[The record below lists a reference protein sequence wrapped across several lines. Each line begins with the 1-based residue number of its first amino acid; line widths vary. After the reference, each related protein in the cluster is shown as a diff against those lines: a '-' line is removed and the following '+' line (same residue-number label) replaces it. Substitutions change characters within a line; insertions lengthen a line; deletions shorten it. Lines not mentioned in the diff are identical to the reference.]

1 VEDAVRDDQ
10 IALQLYTVRRLLAD
24 DLAGTLAAVAD
35 AGYRS
40 VELAG
45 LPPVETATLVQQ
57 LDDAGLRAVS
67 AHEPI
72 ERLRSDGR
80 AVAERL
86 NALGCPRLVVPSLPV
101 ADTASADATR
111 RVADEL
117 GTIADRLASHGIG
130 VAYHNHASEFEPRGG
145 WSVWEALTSALPP
158 NVDLEIDVYWA
169 SVGGRE
175 PADLITQHAERV
187 RLLHMKD
194 RSGGDEPRDLPP
206 GAGVLAWPAIVEAA
220 RAAGVE
226 WYIVEQD
233 EPGDVLADIAAGHRH
248 LAGLAA

>member
-1 VEDAVRDDQ
+1 MRADQ
-10 IALQLYTVRRLLAD
+10 IALQLYTVRRPLSDAR
-24 DLAGTLAAVAD
+24 AGTLAAVAS

-45 LPPVETATLVQQ
+45 LPPLETAELVEH
-57 LDDAGLRAVS
+57 LDRAGLRAVS
-67 AHEPI
+67 AHESL
-72 ERLRSDGR
+72 ERLRAEGR

-86 NALGCPRLVVPSLPV
+86 NALGCPRLVVPSLP
-101 ADTASADATR
+101 AGDTASADGTR
-111 RVADEL
+111 RVAAEL
-117 GTIADRLASHGIG
+117 GTIADALEGHGIRL
-130 VAYHNHASEFEPRGG
+130 AYHNHASEFEARDSG
-145 WSVWEALTSALPP
+145 SVWEVLTSALPP

-175 PADLITQHAERV
+175 PAELIAQHADRV

-194 RSGGDEPRDLPP
+194 RSPGREPRDLPP
-206 GAGVLAWPAIVEAA
+206 GGGVLPWPAIVDAA

-233 EPGDVLADIAAGHRH
+233 EPGDALADIAAGRRH